1 MFVSTFYPVLHGM
14 DVHLSTVVLYSTVV
28 LKSVL
33 YFWWFLYFMSTSLT
47 NTNHIIHCILHTI
60 ISLLCILYFP
70 DCIYDSTHF
79 TKETSFVLTNQN
91 HSCALLHLKVPVCK
105 SGHAF
110 QASNMPGA
118 DFTQSRSSCVLIEI
132 LIEAGSG
139 VTILFISKIKSEQ
152 TAAESY

>member
-1 MFVSTFYPVLHGM
+1 MSGDSRLAYGMFGGL
-14 DVHLSTVVLYSTVV
+14 
-28 LKSVL
+28 
-33 YFWWFLYFMSTSLT
+33 
-47 NTNHIIHCILHTI
+47 
-60 ISLLCILYFP
+60 
-70 DCIYDSTHF
+70 
-79 TKETSFVLTNQN
+79 
-91 HSCALLHLKVPVCK
+91 LLHLKVLVCK

-110 QASNMPGA
+110 QASNTPDA